1 MAWGHD
7 LKLCRISHLDAMAK
21 YPFLPMWSLFDGSS
35 RNVERQNMI
44 VEDMIRV
51 WSRSSFSLALSDAS
65 PGGDSKGD
73 VMARF
78 SSIWVILV
86 PWMSHDC
93 S

>member
-1 MAWGHD
+1 
-7 LKLCRISHLDAMAK
+7 
-21 YPFLPMWSLFDGSS
+21 
-35 RNVERQNMI
+35 MI

-51 WSRSSFSLALSDAS
+51 WSRFSFSLALSDVS

-73 VMARF
+73 VMVR

-93 S
+93 SWLALEIYEFVI